1 MAGKGRKTAGRGDRA
16 PELAPHL
23 QQGEA
28 IKLLARV
35 RYADE
40 QTEQVKR
47 SIARAVRLVPT
58 KPITIDVRGRLE
70 AAISTM
76 PYGRDVACFDCD
88 GRCVG
93 FIAQPERMTIELV
106 LVHPDPE
113 HALKAVRAGQI
124 PEPADLAAA
133 LAGLPPVLRD
143 WLVQNTPSKPRRGRG
158 RPTGSGR
165 HLLDLTH
172 DVWRAEAL
180 FALETG
186 SCRTVDE
193 AIEAVAGRH
202 RVAVGTVRNNLG
214 ALTNK

>member
-1 MAGKGRKTAGRGDRA
+1 M
-16 PELAPHL
+16 
-23 QQGEA
+23 
-28 IKLLARV
+28 
-35 RYADE
+35 
-40 QTEQVKR
+40 
-47 SIARAVRLVPT
+47 RLVPT
-58 KPITIDVRGRLE
+58 KPFPIDVSGRLE
-70 AAISTM
+70 TAISTM

-93 FIAQPERMTIELV
+93 FIAQPGRMTIELV

-124 PEPADLAAA
+124 PEAADLAAA

-143 WLVQNTPSKPRRGRG
+143 WLVQNTPSKPKRGRG

-172 DVWRAEAL
+172 GVWRAEAL

-186 SCRTVDE
+186 SCRTVYE